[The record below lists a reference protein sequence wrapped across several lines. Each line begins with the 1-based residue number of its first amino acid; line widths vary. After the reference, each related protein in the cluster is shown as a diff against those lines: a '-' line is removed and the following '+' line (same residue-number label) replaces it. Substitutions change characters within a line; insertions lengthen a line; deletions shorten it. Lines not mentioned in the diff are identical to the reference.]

1 MDFKDILNNIDEIK
15 YIIKDLD
22 NNIISFNVDKNLLK
36 IVNNRDSDTIYDKKN
51 NKWYKYEFKKIK
63 NKNNFYNMEYLIDIT
78 EFKNME
84 EKFRHDSLT
93 TLLNRTSIVEY
104 LDKTMSDIYLENVPV
119 SIAIGDIDHF
129 KYINDKYGHPAGDK
143 VLETIGKLLKTNIG
157 ENEYIGRYGGEEFL
171 FFFKNISNEESI
183 RIIEKIRNDIK
194 NLKINY
200 NGEIIENIT
209 MSFGVCQLTSLTDV
223 KKNDLIKLRGEL
235 ISFADHAL
243 YKSKNDGRNTTH
255 IFNKENGMIKRVV

>member
-1 MDFKDILNNIDEIK
+1 MRKKYQTASANYKILEEFALANRNNPTEAERILWEYLKGGFMGEHFRRQHVLLDYIPDFVCL
-15 YIIKDLD
+15 
-22 NNIISFNVDKNLLK
+22 S
-36 IVNNRDSDTIYDKKN
+36 
-51 NKWYKYEFKKIK
+51 KKIIIEIDGGYHFEGEQPERDAERAEELK
-63 NKNNFYNMEYLIDIT
+63 KQGFTVVRFTNEEIINN
-78 EFKNME
+78 
-84 EKFRHDSLT
+84 
-93 TLLNRTSIVEY
+93 V
-104 LDKTMSDIYLENVPV
+104 
-119 SIAIGDIDHF
+119 
-129 KYINDKYGHPAGDK
+129 DK

-183 RIIEKIRNDIK
+183 RKIEKIRNDIK
-194 NLKINY
+194 NININY

-223 KKNDLIKLRGEL
+223 NKNDLIKLRGEL